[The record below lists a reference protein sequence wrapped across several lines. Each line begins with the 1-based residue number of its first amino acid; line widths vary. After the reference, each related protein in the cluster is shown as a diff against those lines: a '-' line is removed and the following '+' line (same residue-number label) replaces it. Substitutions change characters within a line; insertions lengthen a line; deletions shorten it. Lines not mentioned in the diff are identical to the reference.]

1 MNNDQNASKLVV
13 YITAQHNPYYR
24 TDAGRWAG
32 NVKKAR
38 EFATPEEA
46 QQEADRIGPVTF
58 LGEQCEPTV
67 GEVRTLNRR
76 RQR

>member
-1 MNNDQNASKLVV
+1 MNNDQNAKLVI

-24 TDAGRWAG
+24 TDAGRWAA

-38 EFATPEEA
+38 EFSTPEEA
-46 QQEADRIGPVTF
+46 QQEADRIGLVTF
-58 LGEQCEPTV
+58 LGEQCEPIV
-67 GEVRTLNRR
+67 GEVRTFSRR